1 MGETPEVPGH
11 PGVPEPTWPMPAP
24 SYPSNWGAGGAGPYP
39 YENLAPPPYLPPPL
53 PLQPRRRGG
62 VPGAVTVVLVLI
74 AAAAGVGVGHALWHS
89 PATAGSVA
97 QGGQCGQSGQVP
109 GQLPNGQF
117 GNGQGNGEGNGQGF
131 GQNDN
136 QSQGGSAAVPGS
148 GAPANSAAIAAAVD
162 PALVDVNSTFG
173 YQSAEGAGTGIVL
186 TSTGEI
192 LTNNHVI
199 DGATA
204 ISVTDV
210 GNGKTYTATVVGY
223 SNSQDLA
230 VLQLQNASGLT
241 TAKIGS
247 SAKAAIGD
255 GVVAIGNAGGTG
267 GTPTSA
273 GGSITAVN
281 QSISAGDE
289 LDGTS
294 EQLTGLIQV
303 NADVQEGDSGGSL
316 VNSSGQVIGIDT
328 AASSNF
334 SMNSTGGQGY
344 AIPIDQAVSV
354 AGQITAG
361 HASSTVHIGPTA
373 FLGVMVNP
381 SGSQSNTGFGSS
393 GTTVPGASISS
404 VVSGG
409 SAQTAGLTGGDVI
422 TSLNGQNV
430 ASSAALTTIV
440 AGLKPGASVSIGWV
454 DTTGQSHTSTIVL
467 GSGPPA

>member
-1 MGETPEVPGH
+1 M
-11 PGVPEPTWPMPAP
+11 
-24 SYPSNWGAGGAGPYP
+24 
-39 YENLAPPPYLPPPL
+39 
-53 PLQPRRRGG
+53 
-62 VPGAVTVVLVLI
+62 PGAVTAVLVLI
-74 AAAAGVGVGHALWHS
+74 AAAAGVGVGHELWHS
-89 PATAGSVA
+89 PAKAGSVA
-97 QGGQCGQSGQVP
+97 QGSQNGQSGQVP

-117 GNGQGNGEGNGQGF
+117 GNGQGNGQSNGQNNGQGF
-131 GQNDN
+131 GQNN
-136 QSQGGSAAVPGS
+136 SQSQGGSAVVPGS
-148 GAPANSAAIAAAVD
+148 GAPANSAAIATAVD

-223 SNSQDLA
+223 SSAQDLA

-255 GVVAIGNAGGTG
+255 GVVAIGNAGGSG

-273 GGSITAVN
+273 GGSITALN
-281 QSISAGDE
+281 QSITAADS
-289 LDGTS
+289 LDGAN

-316 VNSSGQVIGIDT
+316 VNASGQVIGIDT
-328 AASSNF
+328 AASSDF
-334 SMNSTGGQGY
+334 SINSAGGQGY

-381 SGSQSNTGFGSS
+381 SGSQSNSGFGSGSS
-393 GTTVPGASISS
+393 GGNVAGASISS

-422 TSLNGQNV
+422 TSLDGQNV
-430 ASSAALTTIV
+430 ASSSALSTIV
-440 AGLKPGASVSIGWV
+440 ADLKPGASVSIGWV
-454 DTTGQSHTSTIVL
+454 DASGQSHTSTIVL
-467 GSGPPA
+467 ASGPPA